1 MRPRINRRINIQEVI
16 LHLENKRSKYS
27 EAIKDVMREESVS
40 YINAKDILSRRL
52 REKIIF
58 NF

>member
-1 MRPRINRRINIQEVI
+1 MRPRINRRINIQEVV

-27 EAIKDVMREESVS
+27 EAIKDIMREESVS